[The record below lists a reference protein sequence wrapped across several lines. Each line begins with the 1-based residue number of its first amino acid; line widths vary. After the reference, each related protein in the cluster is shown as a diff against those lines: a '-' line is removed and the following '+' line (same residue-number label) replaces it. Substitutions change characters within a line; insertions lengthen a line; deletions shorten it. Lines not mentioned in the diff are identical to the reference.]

1 VVTTDS
7 DPSLELRSY
16 TPGVASMRIESLDG
30 RNAVV
35 VRVDSSRRRGALTP
49 IDGENISEA
58 ARMAWTKRLPLV
70 LFMASSGADANA
82 GVAALHGW
90 GTAARELT
98 RCSGVVPI
106 IAIVDGG
113 AVSGSAL
120 LIGLADIVVMT
131 KGAYAFVSGPMG
143 VRQLTGVRVTNADL
157 GGADTHA
164 SSTGVAHIVVE
175 DAAEAEQIAISLVA
189 MLPDHADQLA
199 PVAMTTDPVDRPSTV
214 CETILPDRA
223 TGGYDVRDIA
233 AEIADDGELLELRS
247 GWAQNIVT
255 ALATIGGHTVG
266 FVANQPLA
274 MAGTLDIAASQ
285 KAARFVAFCDAFNIA
300 LVTLV
305 DTSGFYPGK
314 DLEWR
319 GMIRHGAQLAFA
331 YARATVPRV
340 AVVIRKSYGG
350 AFIVMDSKTMGNDIY
365 MAWPTAEI
373 AVMGAIQ
380 AAEILARREDTAG
393 KASFVAEYEERYLN
407 PYVATERGFIDMV
420 IEPGDT
426 RRMVAESLDLLRTKR
441 ENLPQRRHD
450 NTPL

>member
-1 VVTTDS
+1 
-7 DPSLELRSY
+7 
-16 TPGVASMRIESLDG
+16 MRIESLEG
-30 RNAVV
+30 RSAVV
-35 VRVDSSRRRGALTP
+35 VRVDSSRRKGALTP
-49 IDGENISEA
+49 IDGENIAEA
-58 ARMAWTKRLPLV
+58 ARMAWTNRLPLV

-98 RCSGVVPI
+98 RCSGVVPVV
-106 IAIVDGG
+106 AIVDGG

-131 KGAYAFVSGPMG
+131 KEAYAFVSGPMG
-143 VRQLTGVRVTNADL
+143 VRELTGVRVSNADL
-157 GGADTHA
+157 GGSATHA

-175 DAAEAEQIAISLVA
+175 DAAEAEEIAISLITI
-189 MLPDHADQLA
+189 LPDHTDQLA
-199 PVAMTTDPVDRPSTV
+199 PTLTTADPIDRASAN
-214 CETILPDRA
+214 CETILPTSA
-223 TGGYDVRDIA
+223 SSGYDIRDIA
-233 AEIADDGELLELRS
+233 ADIADDGDLLELRS

-300 LVTLV
+300 IVTLV

-350 AFIVMDSKTMGNDIY
+350 AYIVMDSKTIGNDVY

-373 AVMGAIQ
+373 AVMGARQ
-380 AAEILARREDTAG
+380 AAAILARREDEQG
-393 KASFVAEYEERYLN
+393 KASFVAEYEQRYLN
-407 PYVATERGFIDMV
+407 PYVATERGFVDMV
-420 IEPGDT
+420 IEPVET
-426 RRMVAESLDLLRTKR
+426 RRMVAESLELLRTKR
-441 ENLPQRRHD
+441 ENLPRRRHD